1 MTIGGDQLSL
11 ASSLTP
17 AVVCGT
23 QASVLEFGDIEHR
36 KRLRSN
42 AGVAS
47 ERANAFTRRSRSGAL
62 RGLDQREKRTVRV
75 GARSLRTSRGAVDGV
90 GRDFA
95 KCAHHRAVPLTS
107 TPER

>member
-11 ASSLTP
+11 ASSL
-17 AVVCGT
+17 
-23 QASVLEFGDIEHR
+23 L
-36 KRLRSN
+36 LRSI

-62 RGLDQREKRTVRV
+62 RGLDQREKRMVRV